1 MDAPSSGPETIAEFY
16 ARVEAALGPDRRL
29 PVAVEEM
36 PGWDIFPFE
45 IDSLRIKP
53 LAPLADSEPDR
64 RGENED
70 ESWCAGPFEPKSD
83 HRLVWWNENW
93 KLSTDLFGSGLPIM
107 LWLSPMTHCDLP
119 TMPPEVAAGVG
130 PLMTTISAAIED
142 LPSVGRVQLAK
153 YGDGWRAPAPAVHG
167 PSVPDAAAAWL
178 AHARLGGEPSAGP
191 RRRRPAQLPS
201 DRRGVDIDL
210 RWPDRSGG
218 RLNLQFPE
226 PDSEFERST
235 QN

>member
-70 ESWCAGPFEPKSD
+70 ECWCAGPFEPKSD
-83 HRLVWWNENW
+83 DRLVWWNENW
-93 KLSTDLFGSGLPIM
+93 KLSTDLTGSGLPIM

-119 TMPPEVAAGVG
+119 TMPPEVAAGIG

-153 YGDGWRAPAPAVHG
+153 YGDGGAHLHLLFMGRPSRMLQLRGSPMLDWEENLPRVPADVVRRNCRPIAEALTSTFGGQIGPA
-167 PSVPDAAAAWL
+167 
-178 AHARLGGEPSAGP
+178 AG
-191 RRRRPAQLPS
+191 
-201 DRRGVDIDL
+201 
-210 RWPDRSGG
+210 
-218 RLNLQFPE
+218 
-226 PDSEFERST
+226 
-235 QN
+235 